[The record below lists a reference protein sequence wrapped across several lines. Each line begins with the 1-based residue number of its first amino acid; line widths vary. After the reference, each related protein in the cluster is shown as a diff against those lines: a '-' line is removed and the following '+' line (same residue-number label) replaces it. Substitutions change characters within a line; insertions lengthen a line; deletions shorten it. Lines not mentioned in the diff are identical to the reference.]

1 MEILLK
7 QINNDFDE
15 SLLDFLSDL
24 DKEEFDINI
33 FKLIYTCY
41 INNNIESAVKII
53 DFCEVARIN
62 IDPLPTITG
71 FFLNDF
77 FNIDL
82 LKWTTS
88 LFSKESTGYYL
99 DIINFRNDE
108 EAVTIAEKLLVIFP
122 NITEEEWTQ
131 LSELTEDFEDEEYEN
146 FEFRNF
152 LLSQTN
158 NFATLPNWIIEDNYL
173 VLLSNKNTVE
183 GDYPLLLS
191 DKRSVEGN
199 YPLLPNVEDAVE
211 MILEDFRKLNI
222 GFAEINDDDDDD
234 EENNKN
240 IVKENLTVQYAISTS
255 QEKIDMLSNIINIPS
270 FDDSYIFKEYGPV
283 NSSYSCSLVIEKN
296 HECLKYGGC
305 RMLLC
310 NEYPEKDIFGE
321 QIDLTAK
328 TVIVTDW
335 FKNKCNECG
344 KKIRQKNHALR
355 LPLYYGGWQG
365 CYCSFECLEKKVDNT
380 ITALAVGR
388 MKSQMYSIGIND

>member
-1 MEILLK
+1 MEKLLK

-99 DIINFRNDE
+99 DIINSRNDD
-108 EAVTIAEKLLVIFP
+108 EAVTIAEKLLIIFP
-122 NITEEEWTQ
+122 NITEEEWIQ

-146 FEFRNF
+146 FELRNF

-158 NFATLPNWIIEDNYL
+158 NFATFPNWIIEKENTEII
-173 VLLSNKNTVE
+173 NNRTVE
-183 GDYPLLLS
+183 
-191 DKRSVEGN
+191 EG

-222 GFAEINDDDDDD
+222 GFAEINDDDD
-234 EENNKN
+234 EEDNKN

-255 QEKIDMLSNIINIPS
+255 QEKIDMLSNIVIIPS

-283 NSSYSCSLVIEKN
+283 NSSYSCSLVIDKN

-328 TVIVTDW
+328 TVIVTNW
-335 FKNKCNECG
+335 FKNKCNECN

-388 MKSQMYSIGIND
+388 MKSQMYSIGINDE